1 MSKNVTKKPARKPIA
16 ITAKVNDVVEGVVA
30 KVRHPEPGILIEI
43 PGNPMAFMPNSTLI
57 GKTPE
62 EKAARRAELI
72 GNAGVTVKVM
82 VMEAKDA
89 GYDPEHPEKQRL
101 IVNEAKPFLM
111 DRAQQHQERV
121 AESAQRA
128 AAKTSAV
135 RAAVAALV
143 VGSVVDG
150 RVVKIAEKDST
161 KNPGEKFAFGAYVD
175 LGGVS
180 GLLHNR
186 EMADPVKEGDAVKVF
201 VISAEM
207 DGDKPR
213 VALSTTKVV
222 EQEQAEELLSF
233 FGAGDRTTGRDI
245 RAANIDGVEG
255 FTMKI
260 GQVATDAFLPACD
273 ANVKDTSV
281 LTKGSRVARVVC
293 TGKVFAGK
301 YVQVT
306 REDV

>member
-1 MSKNVTKKPARKPIA
+1 M
-16 ITAKVNDVVEGVVA
+16 
-30 KVRHPEPGILIEI
+30 
-43 PGNPMAFMPNSTLI
+43 
-57 GKTPE
+57 
-62 EKAARRAELI
+62 
-72 GNAGVTVKVM
+72 
-82 VMEAKDA
+82 
-89 GYDPEHPEKQRL
+89 
-101 IVNEAKPFLM
+101 
-111 DRAQQHQERV
+111 
-121 AESAQRA
+121 
-128 AAKTSAV
+128 
-135 RAAVAALV
+135 
-143 VGSVVDG
+143 
-150 RVVKIAEKDST
+150 
-161 KNPGEKFAFGAYVD
+161 
-175 LGGVS
+175 S

-186 EMADPVKEGDAVKVF
+186 EMADPVKEGDTVKVF

-213 VALSTTKVV
+213 VALSTTKVA

-260 GQVATDAFLPACD
+260 GQVATDAFLPASD